1 MMSTYII
8 AFSRESF
15 PALVFISILSLH
27 PIVAIPIGI
36 FADCVQAKAH
46 QLLDSCFNPQRAIN
60 IFLKRFFTFTMIT
73 YLGCLT
79 FLQWYLF
86 LIWIEKRE
94 VLIRNGFGSIGT
106 FNDVKQELF
115 NQCPCLDDNCQYIMD
130 SSKNLITNFLSMY
143 VFQYEKAWILLGS
156 SGFFFVFH
164 FIECLM
170 VSEPYSK
177 PLLNFLTGKPVDDV
191 NDTKDE
197 NRYEIEMKE
206 VSQSQQNSSLID
218 TSQIP
223 NQDDLCEEE
232 ETENARR
239 NINLPVVDLYLA
251 REESLVPSAKRQ
263 SVEVSD
269 DQKSLE
275 HDENQSK
282 EQKTSNSLESIEH
295 QQTAQTIVGKKRSKC
310 FKVFANILAIIYI
323 GCVVC
328 CPLTFDFA
336 MDYELRKIGN
346 SKSFLKVT
354 LLLCLSSI
362 FKCNLQ
368 ILGHA
373 IPVFHLNVLSLFA
386 ISINHIL
393 DA

>member
-1 MMSTYII
+1 
-8 AFSRESF
+8 
-15 PALVFISILSLH
+15 
-27 PIVAIPIGI
+27 
-36 FADCVQAKAH
+36 
-46 QLLDSCFNPQRAIN
+46 
-60 IFLKRFFTFTMIT
+60 MIT

-94 VLIRNGFGSIGT
+94 VLIKNGFGSIGT

-115 NQCPCLDDNCQYIMD
+115 NQCPCPDDNCQYIMD

-191 NDTKDE
+191 SDTTEE
-197 NRYEIEMKE
+197 NPNEIEMKE
-206 VSQSQQNSSLID
+206 VSHSQQNASLID

-223 NQDDLCEEE
+223 NQDDLCEEAE
-232 ETENARR
+232 ETKNGLR
-239 NINLPVVDLYLA
+239 NINLPDVDLSLLQ
-251 REESLVPSAKRQ
+251 EESLVPSAKRQ
-263 SVEVSD
+263 SVEDSY
-269 DQKSLE
+269 DQKSLG
-275 HDENQSK
+275 HDDNQSR

-295 QQTAQTIVGKKRSKC
+295 QQTAQKMVGKKRSKC
-310 FKVFANILAIIYI
+310 FKVIANILAIIYI
-323 GCVVC
+323 SCVVC

-336 MDYELRKIGN
+336 MDYELKKIGN
-346 SKSFLKVT
+346 SKF
-354 LLLCLSSI
+354 
-362 FKCNLQ
+362 F
-368 ILGHA
+368 
-373 IPVFHLNVLSLFA
+373 
-386 ISINHIL
+386 
-393 DA
+393 